1 MQERTYSDLLTLI
14 RSLAGAGGFTA
25 EEQTSILSFVN
36 RRASEAYNM
45 SQSWPRYLVVGEERA
60 IDSSPASTIPYAE
73 AGKNTISEWIRIHR
87 TQPFLRQSALEF
99 DFYVDSNGAHI
110 LNLTTADASSAFVT
124 YKKELGQFTEISTNI
139 PGEWFAFMAHT
150 AYADFLRMDGQ
161 HDKAL
166 TEEQVAQGY
175 IAMELEKVDNMMNN
189 NTALKR
195 FSTYINRQA
204 R

>member
-1 MQERTYSDLLTLI
+1 M
-14 RSLAGAGGFTA
+14 
-25 EEQTSILSFVN
+25 
-36 RRASEAYNM
+36 
-45 SQSWPRYLVVGEERA
+45 
-60 IDSSPASTIPYAE
+60 
-73 AGKNTISEWIRIHR
+73 
-87 TQPFLRQSALEF
+87 EF

-124 YKKELGQFTEISTNI
+124 YKKELGQFTDSSTNI
-139 PGEWFAFMAHT
+139 PGEWFAFMAHA

>member
-14 RSLAGAGGFTA
+14 RSLSGAGSFTT

-60 IDSSPASTIPYAE
+60 IGSSPAATIPYAE
-73 AGKNTISEWIRIHR
+73 AGKNTIYEWIRIHR
-87 TQPFLRQSALEF
+87 TQPFLRNSALEF

-110 LNLTTADASSAFVT
+110 LNLTTADATSAFVT
-124 YKKELGQFTEISTNI
+124 YKKELGQFTANSTNI
-139 PGEWFAFMAHT
+139 PGEWFAFIAHA

-166 TEEQVAQGY
+166 NEEQVAQGY
-175 IAMELEKVDNMMNN
+175 IAIELEKVDNMMNN

>member
-73 AGKNTISEWIRIHR
+73 AGKNTIYEWIRIHR

-110 LNLTTADASSAFVT
+110 LNLTTADATSAFVT
-124 YKKELGQFTEISTNI
+124 YKKELGQFTANSTNI

>member
-1 MQERTYSDLLTLI
+1 MQDRTYSDLLTLI

-73 AGKNTISEWIRIHR
+73 AGKNTIYEWIRIHR

-124 YKKELGQFTEISTNI
+124 YKKELGQFTANSTNI

-166 TEEQVAQGY
+166 TEEQVAQSY
-175 IAMELEKVDNMMNN
+175 IAMELEKVDNMNNN

>member
-73 AGKNTISEWIRIHR
+73 AGKNTIYEWIRIHR

-124 YKKELGQFTEISTNI
+124 YKKELDSLQQAAQTSLGS
-139 PGEWFAFMAHT
+139 GLHLWHT
-150 AYADFLRMDGQ
+150 PHMPTSFGWMGSMIRL
-161 HDKAL
+161 
-166 TEEQVAQGY
+166 
-175 IAMELEKVDNMMNN
+175 
-189 NTALKR
+189 
-195 FSTYINRQA
+195 
-204 R
+204 

>member
-1 MQERTYSDLLTLI
+1 
-14 RSLAGAGGFTA
+14 
-25 EEQTSILSFVN
+25 
-36 RRASEAYNM
+36 
-45 SQSWPRYLVVGEERA
+45 
-60 IDSSPASTIPYAE
+60 
-73 AGKNTISEWIRIHR
+73 
-87 TQPFLRQSALEF
+87 
-99 DFYVDSNGAHI
+99 
-110 LNLTTADASSAFVT
+110 
-124 YKKELGQFTEISTNI
+124 
-139 PGEWFAFMAHT
+139 MAH
-150 AYADFLRMDGQ
+150 ASYADFLRMDGQ

>member
-14 RSLAGAGGFTA
+14 RSLAGAGSFTT

-73 AGKNTISEWIRIHR
+73 AGKNTIYEWIRIHR

-124 YKKELGQFTEISTNI
+124 YKKELGQFTANSTNI

-166 TEEQVAQGY
+166 TEEQVAQSY
-175 IAMELEKVDNMMNN
+175 IAMELEKVDNMNNN

>member
-45 SQSWPRYLVVGEERA
+45 SQSWPRYLVVGEERT

-73 AGKNTISEWIRIHR
+73 AGKNTIYEWIRIHR
-87 TQPFLRQSALEF
+87 TQPFLRNSALEF
-99 DFYVDSNGAHI
+99 NFYVDSNGAHI
-110 LNLTTADASSAFVT
+110 LNLTTADATSAFVT
-124 YKKELGQFTEISTNI
+124 YKKELSQFTANSTNI

-166 TEEQVAQGY
+166 NEEQVAQSY

>member
-14 RSLAGAGGFTA
+14 RSLAGAGSFTT

-45 SQSWPRYLVVGEERA
+45 SQSWPRYLIVGEERA
-60 IDSSPASTIPYAE
+60 IGSSPASTIPYAE

-110 LNLTTADASSAFVT
+110 LNLTTADATSAFVT
-124 YKKELGQFTEISTNI
+124 YKKELSQFTENSTNI

-166 TEEQVAQGY
+166 AEEQVAQSY

>member
-73 AGKNTISEWIRIHR
+73 AGKNTIYEWIRIHR
-87 TQPFLRQSALEF
+87 TQPFLRNSALEF

-110 LNLTTADASSAFVT
+110 LNLTTADATSAFVT
-124 YKKELGQFTEISTNI
+124 YKKELGQFTANSTNI

-166 TEEQVAQGY
+166 NEEQVAQSY

>member
-14 RSLAGAGGFTA
+14 RSLAGVGSFTT

-73 AGKNTISEWIRIHR
+73 AGKNTIYEWIRIHR

-124 YKKELGQFTEISTNI
+124 YKKELGQFTANSTNI

-166 TEEQVAQGY
+166 TEEQVAQSY
-175 IAMELEKVDNMMNN
+175 IAMELEKVDNMNNN

>member
-1 MQERTYSDLLTLI
+1 MQERTYSDLLILI
-14 RSLAGAGGFTA
+14 RSLAGAGNFTT

-36 RRASEAYNM
+36 RRANEAYNM
-45 SQSWPRYLVVGEERA
+45 SQSWPRYLVVGEERDISSS
-60 IDSSPASTIPYAE
+60 IDSSIPYAE
-73 AGKNTISEWIRIHR
+73 AGKDSIHEFVRIHR
-87 TQPFLRQSALEF
+87 SQPFLRQSALEF

-124 YKKELGQFTEISTNI
+124 YKKELPQFTASSTNI
-139 PGEWFAFMAHT
+139 PGEWFAFIAHA

-166 TEEQVAQGY
+166 TEEQVAQNY
-175 IAMELEKVDNMMNN
+175 IAIELEKVDNMMNN

-195 FSTYINRQA
+195 FSTYTNRQA

>member
-1 MQERTYSDLLTLI
+1 MQDRTYSDLLTLI

-73 AGKNTISEWIRIHR
+73 AGKNTIYEWIRIHR
-87 TQPFLRQSALEF
+87 TQPFLRNSALEF

-110 LNLTTADASSAFVT
+110 LNLTTADATSAFVT
-124 YKKELGQFTEISTNI
+124 YKKELSQFTENSTNI

-166 TEEQVAQGY
+166 AEEQVAQSY

>member
-14 RSLAGAGGFTA
+14 RSLAGVGSFTT
-25 EEQTSILSFVN
+25 EEQASIESFVN

-45 SQSWPRYLVVGEERA
+45 SQSWPRYFVVGEERT
-60 IDSSPASTIPYAE
+60 ISSSPASTIPYAE
-73 AGKNTISEWIRIHR
+73 AGKNTIYEFVRIHR

-124 YKKELGQFTEISTNI
+124 YKKELGQFTASSTNI
-139 PGEWFAFMAHT
+139 PGEWFAFMAHA

-175 IAMELEKVDNMMNN
+175 IAMELEKVDNIMNN

>member
-45 SQSWPRYLVVGEERA
+45 SQSWPRYLVVGEERSNC
-60 IDSSPASTIPYAE
+60 SSPASTIPYAE
-73 AGKNTISEWIRIHR
+73 AGKNTIYEWIRIHR

-110 LNLTTADASSAFVT
+110 LNLTTADATSAFVT
-124 YKKELGQFTEISTNI
+124 YKKELSQFTENSTNI

>member
-14 RSLAGAGGFTA
+14 RSLSGAGSFTT
-25 EEQTSILSFVN
+25 EEQTSIRSVVN

-45 SQSWPRYLVVGEERA
+45 SQSWPRYLVVGEERT
-60 IDSSPASTIPYAE
+60 IGSSPASTIPYAE
-73 AGKNTISEWIRIHR
+73 AGKNTIYEWIRIHR
-87 TQPFLRQSALEF
+87 TQPFLRNSALEF

-110 LNLTTADASSAFVT
+110 LNLTTADATSAFVT
-124 YKKELGQFTEISTNI
+124 YKKELGQFTENSTNI
-139 PGEWFAFMAHT
+139 PGEWFAFIAHA

-166 TEEQVAQGY
+166 NEEQVAQGY
-175 IAMELEKVDNMMNN
+175 IAIELEKVDNMMNN

-195 FSTYINRQA
+195 FSTYINRQS

>member
-14 RSLAGAGGFTA
+14 RSLAGAGSFTT

-45 SQSWPRYLVVGEERA
+45 SQSWPRYLVVGEERT
-60 IDSSPASTIPYAE
+60 ISSSPASTIPYTE

-124 YKKELGQFTEISTNI
+124 YKKELGQFAASSTNI
-139 PGEWFAFMAHT
+139 PGEWFAFMAHA

-166 TEEQVAQGY
+166 TEEQVAQSY

>member
-1 MQERTYSDLLTLI
+1 MQDRTYSDLLTLI

-73 AGKNTISEWIRIHR
+73 AGKNTIYEWIRIHR
-87 TQPFLRQSALEF
+87 TQPFLRNSALEF
-99 DFYVDSNGAHI
+99 NFYVDSNGAHI
-110 LNLTTADASSAFVT
+110 LNLTTADATSAFVT
-124 YKKELGQFTEISTNI
+124 YKKELEQFTANSTNI

-166 TEEQVAQGY
+166 TEEQVAQSY

>member
-60 IDSSPASTIPYAE
+60 IGSSPASTIPYAE
-73 AGKNTISEWIRIHR
+73 AGKNTIYEWIRIHR

-124 YKKELGQFTEISTNI
+124 YKKELGQFTANSTNI

-166 TEEQVAQGY
+166 AEEQVAQSY

>member
-14 RSLAGAGGFTA
+14 RSLAGVGSFTT

-73 AGKNTISEWIRIHR
+73 AGKNTIYEWIRIHR
-87 TQPFLRQSALEF
+87 TQPFLRNSALEF

-110 LNLTTADASSAFVT
+110 LNLTTADATSAFVT
-124 YKKELGQFTEISTNI
+124 YKKELSQFTANSTNI

-166 TEEQVAQGY
+166 TEEQVAQSY